1 MKQIVKIET
10 IMARLQRAATI
21 IITHLQHVQPSGTGV
36 PRQKVVILL
45 LTVAE
50 VLWLQGA
57 VKTQKHCALLQ
68 QEHGTPLSTVPVVI
82 SATWSALTEGNATGP
97 PVHANVILAGLVTIV
112 LYRPCM
118 VLGKLPK
125 LNNRFHSCLGL
136 RGRHALLAEFE
147 VLACEREET
156 LREGGLFW

>member
-10 IMARLQRAATI
+10 IMARPQRAATI

-36 PRQKVVILL
+36 LRQKVVIPL

-50 VLWLQGA
+50 VLCLQGV
-57 VKTQKHCALLQ
+57 VKTRKHCALLQ
-68 QEHGTPLSTVPVVI
+68 QDHGMPPSTVPVVI
-82 SATWSALTEGNATGP
+82 SATSSALTEGNATGP

-112 LYRPCM
+112 IHRPCM

-125 LNNRFHSCLGL
+125 LNNSFIHSSNCVGNHLG
-136 RGRHALLAEFE
+136 G
-147 VLACEREET
+147 VS
-156 LREGGLFW
+156 